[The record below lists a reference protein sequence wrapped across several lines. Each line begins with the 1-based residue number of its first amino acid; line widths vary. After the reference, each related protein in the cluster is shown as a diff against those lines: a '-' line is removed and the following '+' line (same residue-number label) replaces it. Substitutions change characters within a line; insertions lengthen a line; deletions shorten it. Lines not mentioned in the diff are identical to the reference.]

1 MLFLPRDNIFP
12 HRFLTLMRIYRKIN
26 SFLFL
31 KVYRGDHTSQERRGT
46 YKQGDRRSPVVK
58 TPGFHCKGVRVW
70 FLVRKLRPRM
80 LYRVVKNKTNKNQG
94 EETACVF
101 HPSPLFSIQRYFLRN
116 KKLPCTPVRRG
127 NPQCKKRQHTLPSM
141 WRVWKAKMPKPLS
154 FASIPW
160 ESGSAICT
168 LVQFS
173 SVQSRLT
180 LCDPMDCMPHQASLS
195 ITNSRSL
202 LKLMSIELMMPS
214 NHLILCRPLL
224 LQPSIF
230 PSIRVFSSESALHI
244 RWPKYWSFSLSIS
257 PSNEYSG
264 LISFRM
270 DW

>member
-101 HPSPLFSIQRYFLRN
+101 HPSPLFSIQRYFLIF

-127 NPQCKKRQHTLPSM
+127 NPQCKKRQHTLQCGESEKLKCPS
-141 WRVWKAKMPKPLS
+141 RSALQ
-154 FASIPW
+154 ASHEKVGLPYVLW
-160 ESGSAICT
+160 
-168 LVQFS
+168 FS